1 MSQPDLRSLSVIIPT
16 KDRPVCLERAV
27 TMLLEQTILPSQLII
42 VDQSLEKESRERV
55 VTRFAAA
62 SCTVRRA
69 VRLCYVHEPT
79 IPGAAVA
86 RNLGM
91 ATADGQVW
99 LFLDDDMEPEP
110 EFIEQLLTVY
120 ARWPS
125 IGGVSGIITNYSA
138 PSWAFRNWSRIFLQ
152 GPFHDERQPIYW
164 RANQLREHDP
174 IPVTKFGS
182 GLMSFRA
189 DVVRDI
195 RFDGSLRGLPPGEDV
210 DFCIRVGRRTRL
222 VIAPRARIAHQPS
235 PTGRSK
241 EYWIKE
247 YAQGKLYVYHRNWQW
262 GLRNRLCCLWFE
274 VGCALAATFASLHR
288 RSLTPWRAFLKGV
301 REAANLTT
309 PARSHSVQL

>member
-1 MSQPDLRSLSVIIPT
+1 
-16 KDRPVCLERAV
+16 
-27 TMLLEQTILPSQLII
+27 
-42 VDQSLEKESRERV
+42 
-55 VTRFAAA
+55 
-62 SCTVRRA
+62 
-69 VRLCYVHEPT
+69 
-79 IPGAAVA
+79 
-86 RNLGM
+86 M
-91 ATADGQVW
+91 ATADGSVW
-99 LFLDDDMEPEP
+99 LFLDDDMEPEGD
-110 EFIEQLLTVY
+110 FIEQLLTVY
-120 ARWPS
+120 AGWPS
-125 IGGVSGIITNYSA
+125 IGGVSGIITNYST
-138 PSWAFRNWSRIFLQ
+138 PSWAFRSWARVFLQ

-164 RANQLREHDP
+164 KANKLRDHGP

-189 DVVRDI
+189 DVVRHV
-195 RFDGSLRGLPPGEDV
+195 RFDESLRGLPPGEDI
-210 DFCIRVGRRTRL
+210 DFCIRLGPGTRL

-301 REAANLTT
+301 REAGNLTT